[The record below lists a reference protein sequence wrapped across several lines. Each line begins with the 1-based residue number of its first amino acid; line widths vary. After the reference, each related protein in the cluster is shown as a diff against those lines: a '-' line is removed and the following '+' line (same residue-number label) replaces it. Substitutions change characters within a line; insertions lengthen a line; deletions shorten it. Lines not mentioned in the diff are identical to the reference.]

1 MKLWHGGRNLESDY
15 NEPKKATK
23 GRWEY
28 GPGLYL
34 TTHYETAY
42 KYAKGGGKTYQVHF
56 ELGTNINDIQ
66 IKFDD
71 ALSFIQSNV
80 TKSKRTIILEDI
92 HFHLKRMGKTSEL
105 EANVFLNLMINHDA
119 VIVEKTIN
127 LNKFLVEQGIDYSTV
142 DRFSGRD
149 ETVVVIFNHKLIKS
163 VKPIKAKD
171 VSLEEYELPISI
183 TNKRIIKP

>member
-42 KYAKGGGKTYQVHF
+42 KYAKGGGKTYMVHF
-56 ELGTNINDIQ
+56 ELGTNINDVSIN
-66 IKFDD
+66 IEE
-71 ALSFIQSNV
+71 ALDFIQKNV
-80 TKSKRTIILEDI
+80 VKPKRNLILEDI
-92 HFHLKRMGKTSEL
+92 HFHMKRMEKTEHL
-105 EANVFLNLMINHDA
+105 DANVFLNLMINHDA
-119 VIVEKTIN
+119 VIGEKTIN
-127 LNKFLVEQGIDYSTV
+127 LNRFLVEQGIDYSTV

-149 ETVVVIFNHKLIKS
+149 ETVVVIFNNKLIKS

-171 VSLEEYELPISI
+171 VSLDDYELPI
-183 TNKRIIKP
+183 NKKQTTKIKP

>member
-15 NEPKKATK
+15 DQPKKATK

-56 ELGTNINDIQ
+56 ELGTNINDVL

-71 ALSFIQSNV
+71 AVEFIQSNV

-92 HFHLKRMGKTSEL
+92 HFNMKRMGQTSEL
-105 EANVFLNLMINHDA
+105 DANVFLNLMINHDA
-119 VIVEKTIN
+119 VIGEKTIN

-149 ETVVVIFNHKLIKS
+149 ETVVVIFNHKIIKS

-183 TNKRIIKP
+183 NNQRKIKP